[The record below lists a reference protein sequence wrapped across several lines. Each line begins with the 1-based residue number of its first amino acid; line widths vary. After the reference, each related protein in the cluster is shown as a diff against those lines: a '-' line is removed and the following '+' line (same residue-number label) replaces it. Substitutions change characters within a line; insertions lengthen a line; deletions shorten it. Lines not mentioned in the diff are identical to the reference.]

1 MDIQKIEEIRSNVS
15 NDPLIKL
22 KRALITYDR
31 ELAKNTLE
39 DIIRQKIDPL
49 MALSSMTGV
58 MKLIGDAFERE
69 ELFLPDLVG
78 SGETM
83 LSVMPILQDEIKKAG
98 KEKKNLGKVILG
110 TVRGDVHSIGKTM
123 VGTLLTANGFEVFD
137 LGVDVTAG
145 KFFEAIKKYDPD
157 IIAMSALLT
166 TTALEQ
172 KNIID
177 TLSKEGLRKH
187 IKVMV
192 GGGAITEEFAMDIGA
207 DGYESTAPAAVG
219 LAKKLL
225 QIE

>member
-98 KEKKNLGKVILG
+98 KEKRNLGKVILG

-137 LGVDVTAG
+137 LGVDVSAG
-145 KFFEAIKKYDPD
+145 KFLEAIKKYDPD

-172 KNIID
+172 KIIID

>member
-192 GGGAITEEFAMDIGA
+192 GGRAITEEFAMDIGA

>member
-137 LGVDVTAG
+137 LGVDVSAG

>member
-1 MDIQKIEEIRSNVS
+1 MNIQKIEEIRSNVS

-22 KRALITYDR
+22 KRALITYDQ

-39 DIIRQKIDPL
+39 DIIRQKIDSFV
-49 MALSSMTGV
+49 ALSSMIEV

-98 KEKKNLGKVILG
+98 KEKRNLGKVILG

>member
-1 MDIQKIEEIRSNVS
+1 MNIQKIEEIRSNVS

-22 KRALITYDR
+22 KRALITYDQ

-39 DIIRQKIDPL
+39 DIIRQKIDSFV
-49 MALSSMTGV
+49 ALSSMIEV

-98 KEKKNLGKVILG
+98 KEKRNLGKVILG

-137 LGVDVTAG
+137 LGVDVSAG
-145 KFFEAIKKYDPD
+145 KFLEAIKKYDPD

-172 KNIID
+172 KIIID